1 MRDRKGQGII
11 IEILAFSMS
20 IMLALIV
27 FVVLVSTGSITEQN
41 VSQSVEYELGELRKR
56 STISI
61 TMNDKMWR
69 SNDISRSNEKY
80 SDWPAYKVMSHYFST
95 PGDTVYIYDEELTRS
110 EVKDDLESYLTHKM
124 DKYWKDGPSDVN
136 YRMNIT
142 QDSDVEDRPEKLS
155 IGTYSPSGE
164 YSKVTYPLS
173 LTGGQEAEITLW
185 TETSQN
191 IYSVGGTD

>member
-1 MRDRKGQGII
+1 MQDRKGQGII
-11 IEILAFSMS
+11 IEVLAFAMS

-27 FVVLVSTGSITEQN
+27 FVVMVSTGSITEHN

-61 TMNDKMWR
+61 TMNDRMWR
-69 SNDISRSNEKY
+69 SEDVSRYGDKY

-95 PGDTVYIYDEELTRS
+95 PGDTVYIYEEEIPRS
-110 EVKDDLESYLTHKM
+110 EVKDDLKSYLRHKM
-124 DKYWKDGPSDVN
+124 DKYWKDGPSDID

-142 QDSDVEDRPEKLS
+142 QTSEVEDRPRVIS
-155 IGTYSPSGE
+155 VGTYSPSGE

-173 LTGGQEAEITLW
+173 LTSGREAEITLW

-191 IYSVGGTD
+191 VYSVGGTN